1 MKNKIKIYGSLIQS
15 YFICKRQ
22 TWLLAHQLI
31 GEQDNMFIEI
41 GRFIAE
47 KSYQN
52 TKKEIKIDGG
62 IIDFIKK
69 ENGKTI
75 VAEVKKSSKNIKSAE
90 YQLLF
95 YLKKLK
101 GKIDI
106 QYAEI
111 RIPVEK
117 KIIKIELT
125 EEKEK
130 ELEKIEEEII
140 TIINKELPPMPEK
153 IKYCKT
159 CSYQNFCWG

>member
-1 MKNKIKIYGSLIQS
+1 MKSIKIYGSLIQA

-22 TWLLAHQLI
+22 IWLLAHQLI
-31 GEQDNMFIEI
+31 GEQDNAFIEI

-69 ENGKTI
+69 EDGKI
-75 VAEVKKSSKNIKSAE
+75 IIAEVKKSSKNLKSAE

-95 YLKKLK
+95 YLKRLRH
-101 GKIDI
+101 KINI
-106 QYAEI
+106 KNAEI
-111 RIPVEK
+111 RIPTEK
-117 KIIKIELT
+117 KIIKIEIT
-125 EEKEK
+125 EKKEK

-140 TIINKELPPMPEK
+140 TIINKELPPKSEK

-159 CSYQNFCWG
+159 CSYHDFCWG